1 MGQGHVAVEGLRG
14 LCRLLAPGA
23 TRDGLVARW
32 PDASVWPALV
42 AQADAHR
49 LLPALAA
56 TLIRHRLTD
65 RLDDEL
71 VPLLE
76 EVAAWNTG
84 RNEGLRRQ
92 LLGLS
97 RAFNGADV
105 APVWLKGALAL
116 LPADGPASGRM
127 MLDLD
132 VWVPS
137 LDGQRRALEALERL
151 GYGFAAEQM
160 PLYADTQHYPAHF
173 HPGEMARLEL
183 HRSILPARHHAL
195 LPPDAAADGIER
207 MDWEGTRIGRL
218 DAPSRALC
226 ALAQC
231 ARPENS
237 IRETSEVP
245 LMKAL
250 DFAGRIHAD
259 FGGAVPD
266 VLTER
271 VVQAGW
277 AGCTRPVFTL
287 TERYFGIPSPLP
299 ADDRLVR
306 ALERGLRHPRWNLAV
321 LAAGSVFGV
330 RGRSL
335 LRDPRRIA
343 GAVRN
348 HLAQLRTPRSNHPVK

>member
-1 MGQGHVAVEGLRG
+1 
-14 LCRLLAPGA
+14 
-23 TRDGLVARW
+23 
-32 PDASVWPALV
+32 
-42 AQADAHR
+42 
-49 LLPALAA
+49 
-56 TLIRHRLTD
+56 
-65 RLDDEL
+65 
-71 VPLLE
+71 
-76 EVAAWNTG
+76 
-84 RNEGLRRQ
+84 
-92 LLGLS
+92 
-97 RAFNGADV
+97 
-105 APVWLKGALAL
+105 
-116 LPADGPASGRM
+116 
-127 MLDLD
+127 
-132 VWVPS
+132 
-137 LDGQRRALEALERL
+137 
-151 GYGFAAEQM
+151 
-160 PLYADTQHYPAHF
+160 
-173 HPGEMARLEL
+173 
-183 HRSILPARHHAL
+183 
-195 LPPDAAADGIER
+195 
-207 MDWEGTRIGRL
+207 
-218 DAPSRALC
+218 
-226 ALAQC
+226 AQC

-271 VVQAGW
+271 VVQGGW

-348 HLAQLRTPRSNHPVK
+348 HLAQLRTPRSHHPVE